1 MRRYGIRLQEWRV
14 MSDDDRYEYL
24 AYDREYQ
31 DTLERMLRP
40 FTDRI
45 KDKEPI
51 DATSFYAL
59 LALSL

>member
-1 MRRYGIRLQEWRV
+1 MRHYGVTLSEWRA

-31 DTLERMLRP
+31 DALERMLRP
-40 FTDRI
+40 FTERIRDR
-45 KDKEPI
+45 EPI